1 MKTDI
6 TIIIPTYNAEHTI
19 EKCVES
25 LLKQVGNFSY
35 QIIILDDGSSDGTLA
50 RLEKYQDNQLVE
62 VVAKQNT
69 GASSTRNVGIEMAE
83 MDSEYLIFVDAD
95 DFVEADYLK
104 LLFDQFKD
112 NSNCDLAICGYRK
125 EDENGELRFRAAG
138 QKQMMDRRQALEQIF
153 VSTGYEGYP
162 WNKLF
167 KTSIIKDNQIRF
179 NTDLVLAEDLYFCCE
194 YLLHCS
200 KVSYDPKPVYHYVV
214 QENSQINS
222 NRYGAPYNPKSLNI
236 ITTYTRLQS
245 LIPAKYQKVHQ
256 SINTQLCWSSTTIL
270 RNIMLAPNRDEVPA
284 DTIAKL
290 KGIVKQNRH
299 DFMQNTILPKRDK
312 IIFMLNLYAPG
323 LLAWIWKK
331 FSLRG
336 NGF

>member
-1 MKTDI
+1 MR
-6 TIIIPTYNAEHTI
+6 A
-19 EKCVES
+19 
-25 LLKQVGNFSY
+25 
-35 QIIILDDGSSDGTLA
+35 IL
-50 RLEKYQDNQLVE
+50 
-62 VVAKQNT
+62 
-69 GASSTRNVGIEMAE
+69 GI
-83 MDSEYLIFVDAD
+83 
-95 DFVEADYLK
+95 
-104 LLFDQFKD
+104 
-112 NSNCDLAICGYRK
+112 
-125 EDENGELRFRAAG
+125 
-138 QKQMMDRRQALEQIF
+138 
-153 VSTGYEGYP
+153 
-162 WNKLF
+162 
-167 KTSIIKDNQIRF
+167 SIIKDNQIRF

>member
-19 EKCVES
+19 EKCVDS
-25 LLKQVGNFSY
+25 LLKQVGDFSY
-35 QIIILDDGSSDGTLA
+35 QIIILDDGSGDGTLA
-50 RLEKYQDNQLVE
+50 KLEKYQDNPQVKA
-62 VVAKQNT
+62 VAKKNT
-69 GASSTRNVGIEMAE
+69 GASATRNAGIEMA
-83 MDSEYLIFVDAD
+83 DSEYLIFVDAD
-95 DFVEADYLK
+95 DFVEKDYLK
-104 LLFDQFKD
+104 LLFDQFK
-112 NSNCDLAICGYRK
+112 NTIGCDLAICGYRK
-125 EDENGELRFRAAG
+125 EDENGELRFNAVG
-138 QKQMMDRRQALEQIF
+138 QKQVMDQRQALEQIF

-179 NTDLVLAEDLYFCCE
+179 STDLALAEDLYFCCE

-236 ITTYTRLQS
+236 LTTYTRLQS
-245 LIPAKYQKVHQ
+245 LITDKYQKVHQ
-256 SINTQLCWSSTTIL
+256 SISTQLCWSSTTIL
-270 RNIMLAPNRDEVPA
+270 RNIMLAPNRDEVPTE
-284 DTIAKL
+284 TIAEL
-290 KGIVKQNRH
+290 KRIVKQNQH
-299 DFMQNTILPKRDK
+299 DFMRNKILPKRDK
-312 IIFMLNLYAPG
+312 IIFMLNLYTPG